1 LWKLRGFKW
10 IVEVGRGRGERVGRD
25 KEEEKGRGN
34 REISPGIG
42 LQPRFQVPWMVHR
55 DSRYLCQKWRR
66 YGIQLQEETQLQEPT
81 EEAKC
86 AETQEPVLRGYTTGL
101 WKSPWRSHEKR
112 FPQV

>member
-1 LWKLRGFKW
+1 
-10 IVEVGRGRGERVGRD
+10 
-25 KEEEKGRGN
+25 
-34 REISPGIG
+34 
-42 LQPRFQVPWMVHR
+42 MVHR

-101 WKSPWRSHEKR
+101 
-112 FPQV
+112 